1 MVATVSPSRGSNMPA
16 IGNYNQTVILDAI
29 RRAGGLSRV
38 EIAQLTGLTAQ
49 TVGNASRRLLRDG
62 LIHETGSVIVG
73 PGQPRR
79 ILALRAEGRFSVG
92 VHLDPAVMTFVVLD
106 LEGSILAHAKARTPS
121 RADPSRVIDI
131 IAGEVR
137 VLTDHPALRRDRV
150 LGVGIAA
157 PGPIDLRA
165 GIVIDP
171 PMLPRWQGVLLRK
184 AVSRA
189 TGLSVLLDK
198 DVIAGVVGEVW
209 MHHDDVD
216 PGTDGDDGDARGDV
230 AFIYY
235 GTGLGSGIVVNNAI
249 LRGKESIAGNIG
261 HITVDDSGAV
271 CTCGRRGC
279 LGALVTPQAL
289 VLQAIERGV
298 LGPPAVPVDEKADME
313 SVEVPFRRLVQ
324 LADNGHLEARA
335 VLHGAGERIARAIV
349 VMANLLDMD
358 RFVFGGPF
366 WQPIAGHVLD
376 PIRAAVASSQALV
389 PRRPM
394 RLSTTRIGED
404 VIAVGAGCL
413 VLDATMSPHSSSM
426 LISTQ
431 PHELNV

>member
-1 MVATVSPSRGSNMPA
+1 MSPSRGSNLPA
-16 IGNYNQTVILDAI
+16 IGSYNQTVILDAI

-38 EIAQLTGLTAQ
+38 EIARLTGLTAQ
-49 TVGNASRRLLRDG
+49 TVGNVSRRLLIEG
-62 LIHETGSVIVG
+62 LIQETGSVVVG

-79 ILALRAEGRFSVG
+79 ILALRAEGSFSVG

-106 LEGSILAHAKARTPS
+106 LEGSIVAHAKVHTPS
-121 RADPSRVIDI
+121 RADPSRVIDL
-131 IAGEVR
+131 IAGEVG
-137 VLTDHPALRRDRV
+137 LLMDHPAVRRDRV

-165 GIVIDP
+165 GMVIDP
-171 PMLPRWQGVLLRK
+171 PMLPRWQGVLLRD

-209 MHHDDVD
+209 MRKGNVD
-216 PGTDGDDGDARGDV
+216 PGIDVDDGDPRGDV

-235 GTGLGSGIVVNNAI
+235 GTGLGSGIVVNNDI
-249 LRGKESIAGNIG
+249 LRGKESIAGNIA
-261 HITVDDSGAV
+261 HITVDDSGPL

-279 LGALVTPQAL
+279 VGALVSPQRL
-289 VLQAIERGV
+289 VLEGV
-298 LGPPAVPVDEKADME
+298 ELGILRSTGVIVDGKVDME
-313 SVEVPFRRLVQ
+313 SVEVERPFRHLAQ
-324 LADNGHLEARA
+324 LADDGHPEARA
-335 VLHGAGERIARAIV
+335 VLHRAAERIARAIV
-349 VMANLLDMD
+349 VMANLLDLD

-366 WQPIAGHVLD
+366 WPPVAGHLLD
-376 PIRAAVASSQALV
+376 PVRAAVASSSALV

-404 VIAVGAGCL
+404 VIAVGAACL
-413 VLDATMSPHSSSM
+413 VLDATMSPHPSGM
-426 LISTQ
+426 LISMQ
-431 PHELNV
+431 PQDLHA

>member
-1 MVATVSPSRGSNMPA
+1 MVATVSPSRGSNLPA
-16 IGNYNQTVILDAI
+16 IGSYNQTVILDAI

-49 TVGNASRRLLRDG
+49 TVGNVSRRLLRDG
-62 LIHETGSVIVG
+62 LIQETGSVIVG

-79 ILALRAEGRFSVG
+79 IMALRAEGGFSVG

-106 LEGSILAHAKARTPS
+106 LEGSVVAHAKARTPS
-121 RADPSRVIDI
+121 GADPSQVIDVI
-131 IAGEVR
+131 VAEVGG
-137 VLTDHPALRRDRV
+137 LMDHPAVRRDRV
-150 LGVGIAA
+150 LGVGIAT
-157 PGPIDLRA
+157 PGPIDLSA

-171 PMLPRWQGVLLRK
+171 PMLPRWQGVLLRD
-184 AVSRA
+184 AVSRS

-209 MHHDDVD
+209 MHHGDVD
-216 PGTDGDDGDARGDV
+216 RVIDVDDGDPRGDV

-235 GTGLGSGIVVNNAI
+235 GTGVGSGIVVNGDI
-249 LRGKESIAGNIG
+249 VRGKESSAGNIG

-279 LGALVTPQAL
+279 LGALVTPPAL
-289 VLQAIERGV
+289 VLEAIERGV
-298 LGPPAVPVDEKADME
+298 LEPPGVPVDEKADME
-313 SVEVPFRRLVQ
+313 SVEGPFRRLAQ
-324 LADNGHLEARA
+324 LADNGHPEARA
-335 VLHGAGERIARAIV
+335 VLHGAAERIARAIV

-366 WQPIAGHVLD
+366 WEPIAGHVLD
-376 PIRAAVASSQALV
+376 PIRAAVASSAALV

-404 VIAVGAGCL
+404 VIALGAACL
-413 VLDATMSPHSSSM
+413 VLDATMSPRPSSM
-426 LISTQ
+426 LISLS
-431 PHELNV
+431 PHELHA